1 MNTLQIIQKVFG
13 NNDVSEKWLEKQYE
27 FAEIV
32 AVAEREA
39 CATLAEEFYL
49 QEKSALAVA
58 VAIRA
63 RGDI

>member
-27 FAEIV
+27 FAALIAE
-32 AVAEREA
+32 AEREE

-58 VAIRA
+58 AAIRV